1 MTTSRTWQVGDS
13 LQTRSG
19 GSKLAFEGWVSA
31 GIARCRLGKRTF
43 DLPADILKAV
53 GTEPRGRRKGRPIG
67 RHRANQGEGALE
79 AP

>member
-1 MTTSRTWQVGDS
+1 MKTSRTWQVGDL

-19 GSKLAFEGWVSA
+19 GRALALEGWVSA
-31 GIARCRLGKRTF
+31 GVARCRLGERTF

-67 RHRANQGEGALE
+67 RHRAGQGDNRSEV
-79 AP
+79 